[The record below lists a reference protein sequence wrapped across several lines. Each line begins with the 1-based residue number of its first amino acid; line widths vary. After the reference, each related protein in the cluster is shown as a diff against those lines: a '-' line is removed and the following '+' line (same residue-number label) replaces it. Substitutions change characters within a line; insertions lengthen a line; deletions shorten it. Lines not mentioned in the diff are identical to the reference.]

1 MELSRNPYNNVGQ
14 SNLMNHVLSDP
25 LVSKTQTQATK
36 LVITILLLYY
46 LFINVKYKKIYFKI
60 LLVLFF
66 LKNLKFGGRN
76 VW

>member
-25 LVSKTQTQATK
+25 LVSKTQTQASK

-46 LFINVKYKKIYFKI
+46 LFINAKYKTSI
-60 LLVLFF
+60 L
-66 LKNLKFGGRN
+66 KYY
-76 VW
+76 